1 MASTLLVSAQSVS
14 KSYGLHALFSGI
26 TLSFYAD
33 ERLGLIGPN
42 GSGKSTLLKLLAG
55 IETPDSGQI
64 SASSRAHLVY
74 LPQEDVFDSDISVET
89 ALLQALPESQK
100 DGGLN
105 TIRDLLRQVAFADL
119 QQRVGTLSGGWRKR
133 LAIVCALVQHPDLL
147 LMDEPTNHLDLE
159 GILWLED
166 LLKQARFA
174 FVLVSHDR
182 YFLENVTNRIMELS
196 RRYPEGYL
204 KVAGN
209 YSEFLEKRAAA
220 VDQQDK
226 EEQVLANKF
235 RRELEW
241 LRRGPK
247 ARTTKAQARIDSAY
261 QLQDELGEVRGRN
274 AQTAVV
280 QVEFDATGR
289 RTRKLVEA
297 KGVAVHRGGRQLFA
311 GLDLRLTPG
320 SCLGLL
326 GRNGSG
332 KSSLMQLL
340 KGELQPAAGSV
351 AWAEALKIVS
361 FDQQREQLD
370 KSRTLKETLAP
381 LGESVVFQGKAV
393 HVSSWAR
400 RFLFSTEKL
409 GLLVSRLSGGEQ
421 ARVLIARL
429 MLTPADILLLD
440 EPTND
445 LDIPTLEVLED
456 SLEEFPGAI
465 VLITHDRYLIDR
477 LSDRLLY
484 LDGQGQARFFADYGQ
499 WLQSHRLQAS
509 TPLATVAAPKPAKK
523 SVVGLSREERKELD
537 GIEKKIEKSEAE
549 VQRLQQQ
556 LHDPA
561 IMSDAERL
569 KELYSE
575 LKAAEAKV
583 AKIYDRWQE
592 LEALDHQGP

>member
-26 TLSFYAD
+26 TLGFYAD

-64 SASSRAHLVY
+64 SLSSRAHLVY
-74 LPQEDVFDSDISVET
+74 LPQEDVFDPDITVEQ
-89 ALLQALPESQK
+89 ALLQALPEAQK
-100 DGGLN
+100 EGGLN
-105 TIRDLLRQVAFADL
+105 SIRDLLREIAFADL
-119 QQRVGTLSGGWRKR
+119 QQKVGALSGGWRKR
-133 LAIVCALVQHPDLL
+133 LAIVCALIQQPDLL

-159 GILWLED
+159 GILWLEG

-182 YFLENVTNRIMELS
+182 YFLENTTNRIVELS

-209 YSEFLEKRAAA
+209 YSEFLEKREAAI
-220 VDQQDK
+220 DQQDK

-247 ARTTKAQARIDSAY
+247 ARTTKAHARIDSAY
-261 QLQDELGEVRGRN
+261 QLQDELNDLRGRN
-274 AQTAVV
+274 AQTAVA

-289 RTRKLVEA
+289 KTRKLVEV
-297 KGVAVHRGGRQLFA
+297 KAVEVDRGGRRLFA
-311 GLDLRLTPG
+311 GLDLLLTPG

-340 KGELQPAAGSV
+340 KGELQPTAGTV
-351 AWAEALKIVS
+351 VWAEDLKIVS

-370 KSRTLKETLAP
+370 KSKTLKETLAP

-393 HVSSWAR
+393 HVSSWAK
-400 RFLFSTEKL
+400 RFLFPVEKL
-409 GLLVSRLSGGEQ
+409 GLPVSRLSGGEQ

-429 MLTPADILLLD
+429 MLKPADILLLD

-477 LSDRLLY
+477 LSDRLLH
-484 LDGQGQARFFADYGQ
+484 LDGRGHAQFFADYDQ
-499 WLQSHRLQAS
+499 WLQAHQTRAS
-509 TPLATVAAPKPAKK
+509 VPTVSAASAKPAKK
-523 SVVGLSREERKELD
+523 PTAGLSREERKELD
-537 GIEKKIEKSEAE
+537 GIEKKIEKSETE

-575 LKAAEAKV
+575 LQAAETKV
-583 AKIYDRWQE
+583 AKLYERWQE
-592 LEALDHQGP
+592 LEALDKRG

>member
-261 QLQDELGEVRGRN
+261 HLQDELGEVRGRN
-274 AQTAVV
+274 AQTAVA

-311 GLDLRLTPG
+311 GLDLLLTPG

-409 GLLVSRLSGGEQ
+409 GLPVSRLSGGEQ

-509 TPLATVAAPKPAKK
+509 TPVATVAAPKPAKK

-592 LEALDHQGP
+592 LEALDHQGL